1 LLSADAN
8 AEPDPNANANANA
21 VGFADSIVK
30 PHIGTKH

>member
-8 AEPDPNANANANA
+8 AEPDANANANA